1 MANCEVS
8 VRDVPTESASVHSAG
23 PTRVTGYAWAGL
35 SVIIF
40 SGWFVAT
47 RFSVTRELRIW
58 DITALRFGI
67 GALLLAPT
75 IMRGSSRLP
84 WAAWRK
90 GFVFAM
96 LWGVPFVLLVA
107 LGLRLTSAAEA
118 ASIAPTIMPVFAG
131 VFAFVFMRQSQGPM
145 RWIGYAAILAG
156 LACLLSAAA
165 LNRGAPDPVGVAALV
180 GAGGLW
186 AAYTLIFRASGLTAT
201 QAAALICIWSAALFL
216 PVYLFFGL
224 SRFALASWSELLL
237 QIIYQGVLM
246 SGVAIFSF
254 NRAVSQLGPSAATAI
269 IALLPAVVAM
279 LAIPVLAETPTLAEG
294 LSIAVIVIGVLL
306 ASRPAPS
313 PVHSSVQT

>member
-1 MANCEVS
+1 
-8 VRDVPTESASVHSAG
+8 
-23 PTRVTGYAWAGL
+23 
-35 SVIIF
+35 
-40 SGWFVAT
+40 
-47 RFSVTRELRIW
+47 
-58 DITALRFGI
+58 
-67 GALLLAPT
+67 
-75 IMRGSSRLP
+75 
-84 WAAWRK
+84 
-90 GFVFAM
+90 M

-224 SRFALASWSELLL
+224 SRFGLL
-237 QIIYQGVLM
+237 V
-246 SGVAIFSF
+246 
-254 NRAVSQLGPSAATAI
+254 RASAADH
-269 IALLPAVVAM
+269 LPRRADERCRDILVQSRR
-279 LAIPVLAETPTLAEG
+279 LAAGAFG
-294 LSIAVIVIGVLL
+294 SNCHHRA
-306 ASRPAPS
+306 AARRRSDACDSSSR
-313 PVHSSVQT
+313 